1 MPVNTL
7 LGVPGSGKS
16 YEAVAFHIIPALEDG
31 RKVVTNLPL
40 NLEHF
45 KNVYGQDILKLI
57 RIVEPTAQNPIP
69 FKNIEDWNDDW
80 KDEETGQACLFV
92 VDECHRPLPRG
103 GTSIQIEEWFAEHRH
118 KGYDVL
124 LITQSYGKVS
134 KSICDIIHIVYRVR
148 KNIALGSSKSYVR
161 KVQDGLR
168 GEVVNVSIRKYDPK
182 FFPFYK
188 SHTQSNKSIDEAFAK
203 DIVPIWR
210 NWTFIGAMI
219 LLPIGLYFLLSRP
232 MPFNQHA
239 KPIIKPIS
247 EQVKTTHSP
256 SSLGSPVPVAQNNA
270 PQVMQ
275 SKTKDDDKI
284 EASHPFYKL
293 QMHIGG
299 FIESEDKKRY
309 MYNVLMSQNGQLIT
323 TLNDK
328 DLIQAGYTVE
338 AMGRCLF
345 KVTYKNFYDFI
356 TCDSP
361 RVSPNTESNFD
372 SDDKAKKT

>member
-40 NLEHF
+40 NLQHF
-45 KNVYGQDILKLI
+45 EKVYGKDILKLI
-57 RIVEPTAQNPIP
+57 RIITPTAQNSIP
-69 FKNIEDWNDDW
+69 FKNISDWNDDW

-103 GTSIQIEEWFAEHRH
+103 GTSIDVEEWFAEHRH

-148 KNIALGSSKSYVR
+148 KNIALGSSKSYIR

-168 GEVVNVSIRKYDPK
+168 GEVVNTAIRKYDPK
-182 FFPFYK
+182 YFPFYQ

-203 DIVPIWR
+203 DIIPIWR
-210 NWTFIGAMI
+210 NWTFIGALI
-219 LLPIGLYFLLSRP
+219 LIPLGLYFLLSRP
-232 MPFNQHA
+232 MPFNQVTNQTV
-239 KPIIKPIS
+239 KPLTEQIKQAAPNIA
-247 EQVKTTHSP
+247 
-256 SSLGSPVPVAQNNA
+256 PVS
-270 PQVMQ
+270 PQVQPQPELMQ
-275 SKTKDDDKI
+275 SKTEDDQKI
-284 EASHPFYKL
+284 SASHPFYKL

-299 FIESEDKKRY
+299 FLESEDKKRF
-309 MYNVLMSQNGQLIT
+309 MYNILLSQNGQVMSTIT
-323 TLNDK
+323 DK
-328 DLIQAGYTVE
+328 DLLRAGYSVE
-338 AMGRCLF
+338 AMGSCVF
-345 KVTYKNFYDFI
+345 KVSYKNYYDYI
-356 TCDSP
+356 ICDSP
-361 RVSPNTESNFD
+361 RISPNTSSNFNND
-372 SDDKAKKT
+372 AKKT